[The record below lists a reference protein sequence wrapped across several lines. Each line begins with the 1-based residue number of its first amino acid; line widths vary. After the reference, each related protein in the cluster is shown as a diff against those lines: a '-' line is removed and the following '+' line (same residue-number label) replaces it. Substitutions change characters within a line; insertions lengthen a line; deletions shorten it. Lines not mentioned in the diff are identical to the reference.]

1 MRIAWLGAASGCLF
15 WKEVT
20 LGDFALIDLFV
31 FGFFCLVSQKAL
43 GTSDNSLSTPFQPRV
58 CVLVLFFSFL
68 CEPQSIAKPTSSA
81 WAGS

>member
-58 CVLVLFFSFL
+58 CVSFVLLFL
-68 CEPQSIAKPTSSA
+68 CEPQSIAKPTSST